1 MPKKDILPRAALGF
15 RAHSGWAAV
24 VVVTGTPVSPVVL
37 DRRRIEIADPKVR
50 GSKQP
55 FHAAEGLPFKQ
66 AEQLIRRCTASTNAL
81 AERAVR
87 RVVDDAEG
95 KGYRVT
101 GCGMLTASG
110 RPLPALAAILASHA
124 LIHAA
129 EGEMFRQALVRASEG
144 CGLPVTKV
152 RERDLLERATAA
164 LRTPA
169 GKLQRRLADLGR
181 PLGPP
186 WTQDQKLATLA
197 ALLAL
202 SSSLKG

>member
-1 MPKKDILPRAALGF
+1 
-15 RAHSGWAAV
+15 
-24 VVVTGTPVSPVVL
+24 
-37 DRRRIEIADPKVR
+37 
-50 GSKQP
+50 
-55 FHAAEGLPFKQ
+55 
-66 AEQLIRRCTASTNAL
+66 
-81 AERAVR
+81 
-87 RVVDDAEG
+87 
-95 KGYRVT
+95 
-101 GCGMLTASG
+101 
-110 RPLPALAAILASHA
+110 
-124 LIHAA
+124 
-129 EGEMFRQALVRASEG
+129 MFRQALVRASEG